1 MKDTTRTAGQ
11 TAGRPSADALDTV
24 NISIDE
30 VAELYKSAA
39 EQQKVI
45 DEKVKKYKEQ
55 LIEYGNEH
63 QEEWTKDG
71 LAFDNGVRL
80 IKKVTN
86 KQQYDED
93 EIDVMW
99 LENFINLA
107 SGSCVKISFD
117 QKKIEKA
124 ANGNNAVRHLLD
136 LIDYKVEPVETVA
149 VLLK

>member
-11 TAGRPSADALDTV
+11 TAQEVSL
-24 NISIDE
+24 SIDE

-39 EQQKVI
+39 EQQKDL

-55 LIEYGNEH
+55 LIQYGNDH

-86 KQQYDED
+86 KQFFDED
-93 EIDVMW
+93 EIDIDW
-99 LENFINLA
+99 LEALVAIA
-107 SGSCVKISFD
+107 GGSVVKIGFD
-117 QKKIEKA
+117 QKKLQKAIE
-124 ANGNNAVRHLLD
+124 NDFEVERQLEF
-136 LIDYKVEPVETVA
+136 ISYRVEPVETVV

>member
-1 MKDTTRTAGQ
+1 MKDTTRTAEQ
-11 TAGRPSADALDTV
+11 TAQTTQEVSL
-24 NISIDE
+24 SIDE

-39 EQQKVI
+39 EQQKEL

-55 LIEYGNEH
+55 LIQYGNDH

-86 KQQYDED
+86 KQFYDED
-93 EIDVMW
+93 IIDIDW
-99 LENFINLA
+99 LEEFIGIA
-107 SGSCVKISFD
+107 SGSCVKIGFD

-124 ANGNNAVRHLLD
+124 ANGNVALEAHLAR
-136 LIDYKVEPVETVA
+136 ISYRVEPVETVA

>member
-11 TAGRPSADALDTV
+11 TAQEVSL
-24 NISIDE
+24 SIDE

-39 EQQKVI
+39 EQQKEL

-55 LIEYGNEH
+55 LLQYGNDH

-86 KQQYDED
+86 KQFYDED
-93 EIDVMW
+93 NIDIDW
-99 LENFINLA
+99 LEDLVA
-107 SGSCVKISFD
+107 RAGGSVVKIGFD
-117 QKKIEKA
+117 QKKLQKAIE
-124 ANGNNAVRHLLD
+124 NDFEVERHLES
-136 LIDYKVEPVETVA
+136 ISYRVEPVETVA

>member
-11 TAGRPSADALDTV
+11 TAQEV
-24 NISIDE
+24 NLSIDE

-39 EQQKVI
+39 EQQKEI

-55 LIEYGNEH
+55 LIQYGNDH

-86 KQQYDED
+86 KQFYDED
-93 EIDVMW
+93 NIDIDW
-99 LENFINLA
+99 LEEFIGIA
-107 SGSCVKISFD
+107 SGSCVKIGFD
-117 QKKIEKA
+117 QKKLQKA
-124 ANGNNAVRHLLD
+124 MDNNFEVERHLES
-136 LIDYKVEPVETVA
+136 ISYRVEPVESVA

>member
-11 TAGRPSADALDTV
+11 TAQTTQEVSL
-24 NISIDE
+24 SIDE

-39 EQQKVI
+39 EQQKEI

-55 LIEYGNEH
+55 LIQYGNDH

-86 KQQYDED
+86 KQFYDED
-93 EIDVMW
+93 DIDIDW
-99 LENFINLA
+99 LEGLVSRA
-107 SGSCVKISFD
+107 GGSVVKIGFD
-117 QKKIEKA
+117 QKKLQKA
-124 ANGNNAVRHLLD
+124 MDNNFEVERHLES
-136 LIDYKVEPVETVA
+136 ISYRVEPVETVA

>member
-11 TAGRPSADALDTV
+11 TAQEV
-24 NISIDE
+24 NLSIDE

-39 EQQKVI
+39 EQQKEI

-55 LIEYGNEH
+55 LIQYGNDH

-86 KQQYDED
+86 KQFYDED
-93 EIDVMW
+93 NIDIDW
-99 LENFINLA
+99 LEDLVA
-107 SGSCVKISFD
+107 RAGGSVVKIGFD
-117 QKKIEKA
+117 QKKLQKAIE
-124 ANGNNAVRHLLD
+124 NDFEVERRLEF
-136 LIDYKVEPVETVA
+136 ISYRVEPVETVA